1 MAFSVIVK
9 TYCETDGS
17 FNSTTRN
24 SSNVVCPVIDVI
36 DTESLEYVHN
46 GYFAVGGFDWN
57 LQFNWH
63 AVPEHENKEPY
74 INNLKILCQMPM
86 TKAFVI

>member
-1 MAFSVIVK
+1 M
-9 TYCETDGS
+9 DGS
-17 FNSTTRN
+17 FSSTNRN

-63 AVPEHENKEPY
+63 AVPEHENKGPY
-74 INNLKILCQMPM
+74 INNLKILCQMPIHDKGICYFKILLG
-86 TKAFVI
+86 TI